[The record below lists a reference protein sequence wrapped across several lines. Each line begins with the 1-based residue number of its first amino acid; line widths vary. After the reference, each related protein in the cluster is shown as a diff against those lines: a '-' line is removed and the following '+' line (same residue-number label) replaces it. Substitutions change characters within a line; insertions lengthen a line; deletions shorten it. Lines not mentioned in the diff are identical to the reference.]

1 MLGSFGSFLKTS
13 ARVVRA
19 RAVGSREEVLAAAV
33 YYSAEAPLVANEQ
46 GDSRD

>member
-13 ARVVRA
+13 ARVVSA

-33 YYSAEAPLVANEQ
+33 YWGEEARLATD
-46 GDSRD
+46 DSRV